1 MQRFS
6 NKKGRLAACL
16 LAVVLAVTG
25 IPTAGIHA
33 QAAEGAPESGNLLAR
48 YPLQED
54 ANDIS
59 SNNKHGEAHG
69 NVAYNDGLVLSG
81 GKKTSAADAP
91 YVTLPGELFMGKE
104 KLTISVWIKN
114 ASDKGNY
121 AALFFGT
128 APQANNM
135 PLNYWLFNPI
145 NPDSRF
151 KSVFTNSD
159 NSDAPYSSEAGVTAG
174 DTAQYKNKW
183 AHYTTVLTE
192 DSITG
197 YINGVQ
203 IGTASKTK
211 KVADFKSEI
220 QAYIGRSNYVED
232 NTYGGSFRDLKIYEG
247 AMTANQ
253 AQEQYF
259 DTEYI
264 SPQMQESLLPSIADQ
279 LSLEGQM
286 ENGVIMEAKKLELP
300 GESYGATITWSSDK
314 EAVIS
319 GDGQVTL
326 PAQQETVTLT
336 ASLQLGNAK
345 ESRTFVITVV
355 PADSRLAFV
364 KENLQVPYV
373 LDNGAALPTNVS
385 GISISW
391 SGSSAVK
398 SDGSIAADFKGK
410 QEYQLMATLSDGS
423 KSEQKTFRG
432 WLLGADAGYVAS
444 YTRTPSGD
452 CVDKLARSMFLA
464 YSENGRDGFTA
475 LHDDYGVLFMR
486 AESKDNEQLV
496 PKGLKDP
503 YLFYTKDDNFGVAAV
518 RTEEK
523 GGQDAT
529 KASSVMFYTT
539 KDFVDYD
546 EVGFVDLKTDLA
558 VCEPVCE
565 YDSAIDSYRLTWN
578 DGAGNYYQNT
588 LSQVSASAQVS
599 QPVKVPA
606 ASIRTAELGL
616 TGAKQGNFLPLEN
629 AKGMK
634 LKNKL
639 SKLVNTGM
647 EVPTTVKAT
656 SAEDMQAIRAIA
668 RYNDGSI
675 ASKSVEWDVSKVDF
689 SKPGACTATGTV
701 TQPTFNNSQALFH
714 ARPDPQMV
722 KYNGKFYFIS
732 TDENGQG
739 KIYIRQSD
747 TLEGI
752 KNSSETLLLDGNSFP
767 QLFKTC
773 LWAPELHV
781 IEGKLY
787 IFFAGSLTNWS
798 GVQSH
803 VMQLKEGGDP
813 MVTADW
819 ETPIR
824 VQDMDGNN
832 LYDTDTQGI
841 TLDMTYFQ
849 VGEQGYVAWAQRQL
863 HPVDTGSWLYIATVD
878 KERPWQ
884 LTSERTAFCKPDYGW
899 DNNNTFVVEAPFT
912 IQKDGKIYLTFSG
925 GATDHTYCIGLMTAS
940 ADSNLLD
947 ASSWR
952 KRNAPILTS
961 WSVPGQYGPG
971 HNAYIVDDDGVMYNI
986 YHAKWGRSATRSA
999 SIRRVHFDIDGEPV
1013 LDVVEE
1019 RDLLEQYKSVTTQVN
1034 VQGASYNP
1042 KEDLKEQNKV
1052 YTDLKN
1058 KTGQSL
1064 TSDADW
1070 KEFCDSLA
1078 QAEELLKQ
1086 ANAPQV
1092 QVMAALNRLE
1102 AAAAKLCYIAK
1113 LEILAKPTKLSYKLG
1128 EALNLAGLKLE
1139 AVDNKG
1145 GRYALDVKDC
1155 TVSGFRGSVAGTQ
1168 KVTVSYQGGKA
1179 EFTVTVSGAS
1189 TPRKPGATSI
1199 AKKSA
1204 VYNAVTLQ
1212 WKKISGASGYDIYRA
1227 DSKKG
1232 KFKKVKTIT
1241 NPKTVTYKD
1250 GKLSFNKTYYYKI
1263 KVYAKSGNKK
1273 VESAF
1278 SKTTSAKTALAAP
1291 AKVSLKNKGKM
1302 KLNIGWKKVAGA
1314 SGYKVQYSLKKKSGF
1329 KTITIKKAKTASYTK
1344 SGLKKGKT
1352 YYVRVCA
1359 YRTVKG
1365 KKVAGKW
1372 SKVVSKKLK

>member
-1 MQRFS
+1 MQRFR
-6 NKKGRLAACL
+6 NKKSRLAACL
-16 LAVVLAVTG
+16 LAVVLAVTV
-25 IPTAGIHA
+25 IPTSGIRV
-33 QAAEGAPESGNLLAR
+33 QAAAGAPEDGSLLAR

-54 ANDIS
+54 TNDIS
-59 SNNKHGEAHG
+59 GHGKHGEVHG
-69 NVAYNDGLVLSG
+69 NVSYNDGLFLSG

-91 YVTLPGELFMGKE
+91 YVTLPGELFMGHE

-114 ASDKGNY
+114 ATEKGNQ

-128 APQANNM
+128 APQDNYM

-145 NPDSRF
+145 NPDGRF
-151 KSVFTNSD
+151 KSVFTNS
-159 NSDAPYSSEAGVTAG
+159 NNFAEPFSSEVGVSAG
-174 DTAQYKNKW
+174 DTVQYKNKW
-183 AHYTTVLTE
+183 AHYTTVLAE

-211 KVADFKSEI
+211 KVAEFQSEI

-253 AQEQYF
+253 VQEQYF

-264 SPQMQESLLPSIADQ
+264 SREMQESLLPAIADQ
-279 LSLEGQM
+279 LSLEGQI
-286 ENGVIMEAKKLELP
+286 ENGIVMEAKKLELP
-300 GESYGATITWSSDK
+300 GEFYGAAITWSSDK

-319 GDGQVTL
+319 QDGQVTL

-336 ASLQLGNAK
+336 ASLQLGNAR

-355 PADSRLAFV
+355 PADGRLAFV

-373 LDNGAALPTNVS
+373 LDNGAVLPTNLS

-410 QEYQLMATLSDGS
+410 QEYQLKATLSDGS
-423 KSEQKTFRG
+423 GSEQKLFRG

-464 YSENGRDGFTA
+464 YSENGKDGFTA

-503 YLFYTKDDNFGVAAV
+503 YLFYTKDGNYGVAAV
-518 RTEEK
+518 RTEEN

-539 KDFVDYD
+539 KDFIDYD
-546 EVGFVDLKTDLA
+546 EVGFVDLQTDLA
-558 VCEPVCE
+558 VCEPICA
-565 YDSAIDSYRLTWN
+565 YDSASDSYRLTWN

-588 LSQVSASAQVS
+588 LSKISASAQVS
-599 QPVKVPA
+599 RPVKVSA
-606 ASIRTAELGL
+606 VSVRRAQLGL
-616 TGAKQGNFLPLEN
+616 AGANQGNLLPLEN

-639 SKLVNTGM
+639 SKLINTGM
-647 EVPTTVKAT
+647 EAPAAVKAT
-656 SAEDMQAIRAIA
+656 SAEDMQAVRAIA

-675 ASKSVEWDVSKVDF
+675 ASKKVDWDLSKVDF
-689 SKPGACTATGTV
+689 TKPGAYTVTGTA
-701 TQPTFNNSQALFH
+701 TQPTFHNSQAMFN

-722 KYNGKFYFIS
+722 KYNGRFYFIS

-739 KIYIRQSD
+739 RIYIRQSD

-752 KNSSETLLLDGNSFP
+752 KDSSETLLLDGNSFP

-824 VQDMDGNN
+824 VQDMDGDN
-832 LYDTDTQGI
+832 LYDAASQGI

-878 KERPWQ
+878 KEKPWQ
-884 LTSERTAFCKPDYGW
+884 LTSDRTAFCKPDYGW
-899 DNNNTFVVEAPFT
+899 DNNNTFVVEAPYV

-940 ADSNLLD
+940 ADSDLLAAD
-947 ASSWR
+947 SWR
-952 KRNAPILTS
+952 KRNSPILTS

-999 SIRRVHFDIDGEPV
+999 SIRRVHFDIDGEPA

-1034 VQGASYNP
+1034 VQGAFYSP
-1042 KEDLKEQNKV
+1042 KEDLQKQYNI

-1058 KTGQSL
+1058 KTGQSM
-1064 TSDADW
+1064 TSNADW
-1070 KEFCDSLA
+1070 KEFCGSLA
-1078 QAEELLKQ
+1078 QAQELLKQ
-1086 ANAPQV
+1086 ADAPQV

-1102 AAAAKLCYIAK
+1102 AAAARLCYIAK
-1113 LEILAKPTKLSYKLG
+1113 LEILAKPVKLSYQLG
-1128 EALNLAGLKLE
+1128 ETLNLTGLKLE

-1155 TVSGFRGSVAGTQ
+1155 MVAGFNGSIEGTQ
-1168 KVTVSYQGGKA
+1168 KITVSYQDCKA

-1189 TPRKPGATSI
+1189 ALRNPGATSI
-1199 AKKSA
+1199 TKKTA

-1212 WKKISGASGYDIYRA
+1212 WKKISGASGYEIYRA
-1227 DSKKG
+1227 DSRG
-1232 KFKKVKTIT
+1232 GNFKKIKTII
-1241 NPKTVTYKD
+1241 NPSTVTYKD
-1250 GKLSFNKTYYYKI
+1250 GKLAFNKTYYYKI
-1263 KVYAKSGNKK
+1263 KVYAESGTQKA
-1273 VESAF
+1273 ESAF
-1278 SKTTSAKTALAAP
+1278 SKAASVKTALAVP
-1291 AKVSLKNKGKM
+1291 AKISLKKKSKT
-1302 KLNIGWKKVAGA
+1302 KLNIKWKKVAGA

-1329 KTITIKKAKTASYTK
+1329 KTITIKKARTTSYTK

-1365 KKVAGKW
+1365 KKISGKW
-1372 SKVVSKKLK
+1372 SKTVSMKLK

>member
-59 SNNKHGEAHG
+59 GNNKHGEAHG

-616 TGAKQGNFLPLEN
+616 TGAMQGNLLPLEN

-689 SKPGACTATGTV
+689 SKPGAYTATGTV

-1291 AKVSLKNKGKM
+1291 AKVSLKNKGKT

-1314 SGYKVQYSLKKKSGF
+1314 SGYKVQYSLKKKSSF